1 MEVYRIFYTL
11 EGVNKFLGLGTN
23 SFIGIV
29 DDATILKYLK
39 TPSDKVVLI
48 VLDLKA

>member
-1 MEVYRIFYTL
+1 MEVYRIFYIL
-11 EGVNKFLGLGTN
+11 ERVNKFLGLGIN

-29 DDATILKYLK
+29 DNITILKYLK
-39 TPSDKVVLI
+39 TPSDKVALI